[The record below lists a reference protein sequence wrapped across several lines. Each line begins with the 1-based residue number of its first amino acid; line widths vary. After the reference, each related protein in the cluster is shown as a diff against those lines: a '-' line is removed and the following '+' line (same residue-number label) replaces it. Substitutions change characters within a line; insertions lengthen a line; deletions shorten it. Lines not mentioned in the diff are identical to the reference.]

1 MAKFTNATVLDAAL
15 QEIIDNCDLMVACTG
30 LPTTF
35 LEATT
40 TMKLADI
47 ARVPG
52 DFTGPGDGTAGGSR
66 EITVEAVADVTIDVT
81 GTAINVALLDSTAG
95 TAGAV
100 LHVAE
105 CTSLM
110 LIGAQK
116 VNFPD
121 WKIIFLQPT

>member
-30 LPTTF
+30 LPATF

-47 ARVPG
+47 ARAPG

-81 GTAINVALLDSTAG
+81 GTAINVALLDSVN
-95 TAGAV
+95 GAV